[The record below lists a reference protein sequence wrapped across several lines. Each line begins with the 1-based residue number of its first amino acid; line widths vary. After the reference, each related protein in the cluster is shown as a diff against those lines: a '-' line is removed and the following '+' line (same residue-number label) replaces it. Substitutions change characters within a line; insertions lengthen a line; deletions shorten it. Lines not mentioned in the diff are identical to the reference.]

1 MGAKLTSSQKSPKL
15 GSVADLKEDNFNY
28 APIQFGHLLEGKVGK
43 FTVKVEEMEE
53 QLLTFLQEEAWLE
66 QSDEQLLENGFF
78 KVIQFS

>member
-1 MGAKLTSSQKSPKL
+1 M
-15 GSVADLKEDNFNY
+15 
-28 APIQFGHLLEGKVGK
+28 GK

-78 KVIQFS
+78 KVIFLNCVLIE